1 MKMKILA
8 ASLAEYNQSQ
18 VERLCHIDFRVNYL
32 GSVGRFDLMNR
43 FGIKEAAA
51 TRDLSEYRRLA
62 SENLV
67 FDGPSK
73 KYLRADSFS
82 PLFEFTPSQVL
93 TALSQGLGED
103 FIGNHKP
110 YIYCEIPAQLNVPS
124 LEVLSVLSRAIHQN
138 RVVRVTYRSVS
149 SGTTVRE
156 IIPFALADNG
166 LRWHVRAF
174 DRRRGRFSDFVVTR
188 ISDPVIVESRVLEPE
203 TREYDIQWNRIV
215 ELEIVPH
222 PKVKH
227 RETIEFDYGM
237 KDGVLKVNVRAAV
250 AGYVLRRWNVDCSR
264 DHRLDGEEVHL
275 WLRNSAALY
284 GVQNIMLAPGV
295 EEFE

>member
-1 MKMKILA
+1 MKMLA
-8 ASLAEYNQSQ
+8 DSLAEFNQSQ

-32 GSVGRFDLMNR
+32 GSVGRYDLMNR

-51 TRDLSEYRRLA
+51 TRDLSEYKRLTA
-62 SENLV
+62 TNLV

-73 KYLRADSFS
+73 RYLRADSFI
-82 PLFEFTPSQVL
+82 PLFQFSPSQVL

-103 FIGNHKP
+103 FIGDHKP
-110 YIYCEIPAQLNVPS
+110 YIHCEIPAQLNAPS
-124 LEVLSVLSRAIHQN
+124 LEVLSVLSRAIHQK
-138 RVVRVTYRSVS
+138 RVVQIKYRSLT
-149 SGTTVRE
+149 SGATVRE

-174 DRRRGRFSDFVVTR
+174 DRRRSRFSDFVVTR
-188 ISDPVIVESRVLEPE
+188 ISEPEIIQSEVLEHE
-203 TREYDIQWNRIV
+203 ARDHDIQWNRIV

-222 PKVKH
+222 PRLKH

-237 KDGVLKVNVRAAV
+237 KNGVLKVNVRAAV

-284 GVQNIMLAPGV
+284 GVQNIMLAPGF
-295 EEFE
+295 EEIG